1 MESIK
6 KCIVHLLN
14 LEIKEKKSTETNQ
27 IHISF
32 SQISLL
38 YK

>member
-6 KCIVHLLN
+6 KCIVQILN
-14 LEIKEKKSTETNQ
+14 LEIKAQKITETNQ

-32 SQISLL
+32 TQISLL

>member
-1 MESIK
+1 MESTK

-14 LEIKEKKSTETNQ
+14 LEIKAQKSMETNQ
-27 IHISF
+27 IHVSIT
-32 SQISLL
+32 QISLL